1 MRLIRFYV
9 RANVLV
15 YGPKDLNINSFATMV
30 TITRKAND

>member
-9 RANVLV
+9 RDNVRV
-15 YGPKDLNINSFATMV
+15 YRPKDLSINSFATMV

>member
-9 RANVLV
+9 RDDVRV
-15 YGPKDLNINSFATMV
+15 YRSQDLNINSFAKMV

>member
-9 RANVLV
+9 GDDVQV
-15 YGPKDLNINSFATMV
+15 YRSKDLNINSFAKMV